1 MSSKLLVDQYKT
13 IKPHEIDRVRK
24 RNLFLIEVL
33 NKAKDIGRK
42 LFENLFLV
50 RFISQRNLGREDRQF
65 KVFEEMFNRSEYYRK
80 VEHIKEE
87 PKKITYGIHTLL
99 QYSKYFNEVPPGQF
113 VVMVEPKPPFR
124 YDELITMF
132 RNHFNIGEDYLL
144 IPHIIHNDL
153 IPSHVPLDDVRKIIQ
168 LESESFRKS
177 GGLAVMTKAC
187 FMNKIS
193 DQLFKRIF
201 KLAVNNLMQKTVRVV
216 KESEIVMKELLQCIY
231 IMKEPSVS
239 VQLISQ
245 PTFDEKLTVEYPMAS
260 KFNMNTHRKYSE
272 TLIRQYAKTVDKL
285 FASDKTTSV
294 KLPEI
299 IQPDQ
304 RRDDEENHE
313 PGLNV
318 DGVKKLLSDEKIK
331 SQQQAISNQT
341 GLKLSS
347 RTKTIM
353 DRNKPIPIPER
364 QEDLRDTLWKAK
376 DAFNNQFKEIMGFG
390 TTLRNIKKVM
400 DKQTREAQPLMI
412 MPSITE
418 VKLKNKAIMSQMR
431 KLIFVVKNPITGPPK
446 KDKGQ
451 VGVIPV
457 NTNMFSPNSSG
468 MQADMVGSLSQR
480 ANSLPQAVSRQSPE
494 VSAFKVSPRLKFS
507 IDKRQSSKVDQ
518 TFYSPRDSVKTGGVH
533 IHSTGVSKFI
543 RTGYSSSKLSHASR
557 SPPSSSRMLNLGDEK
572 PSREVMKRMRDDIDS
587 YILSPF

>member
-260 KFNMNTHRKYSE
+260 KFNMNTHRK
-272 TLIRQYAKTVDKL
+272 
-285 FASDKTTSV
+285 
-294 KLPEI
+294 
-299 IQPDQ
+299 
-304 RRDDEENHE
+304 
-313 PGLNV
+313 
-318 DGVKKLLSDEKIK
+318 
-331 SQQQAISNQT
+331 
-341 GLKLSS
+341 
-347 RTKTIM
+347 
-353 DRNKPIPIPER
+353 
-364 QEDLRDTLWKAK
+364 
-376 DAFNNQFKEIMGFG
+376 
-390 TTLRNIKKVM
+390 
-400 DKQTREAQPLMI
+400 
-412 MPSITE
+412 
-418 VKLKNKAIMSQMR
+418 
-431 KLIFVVKNPITGPPK
+431 
-446 KDKGQ
+446 
-451 VGVIPV
+451 
-457 NTNMFSPNSSG
+457 
-468 MQADMVGSLSQR
+468 
-480 ANSLPQAVSRQSPE
+480 
-494 VSAFKVSPRLKFS
+494 
-507 IDKRQSSKVDQ
+507 
-518 TFYSPRDSVKTGGVH
+518 
-533 IHSTGVSKFI
+533 
-543 RTGYSSSKLSHASR
+543 
-557 SPPSSSRMLNLGDEK
+557 
-572 PSREVMKRMRDDIDS
+572 
-587 YILSPF
+587 